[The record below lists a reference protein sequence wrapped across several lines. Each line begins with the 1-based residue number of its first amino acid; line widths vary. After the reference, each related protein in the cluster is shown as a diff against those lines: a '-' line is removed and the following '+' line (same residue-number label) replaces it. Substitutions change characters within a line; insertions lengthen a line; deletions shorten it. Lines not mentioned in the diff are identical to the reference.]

1 MNSSSR
7 HQSDSS
13 DSLTGG
19 LQHRL
24 RVYIA
29 AECHSCQEAVLL
41 MAEIARQFPQ
51 LITEIINLDEPGAEK
66 PEEVFAV
73 PTYLLDG
80 KIISLGNPY
89 PEQMRAKIKAVL
101 AEKG

>member
-1 MNSSSR
+1 
-7 HQSDSS
+7 
-13 DSLTGG
+13 
-19 LQHRL
+19 
-24 RVYIA
+24 
-29 AECHSCQEAVLL
+29 

-73 PTYLLDG
+73 PTYMLDG

-89 PEQMRAKIKAVL
+89 PEQLRAKITSVL
-101 AEKG
+101 AEKAR